1 MARKKPP
8 TTTEECYILLGN
20 LKRKKKIKLQK
31 QRTAEDCDCST
42 YLQSCGFENGSWH
55 RLWVCCCIRQSKFS
69 RAISPFHIW
78 RGLAS
83 YFSSVAIICFVCIAP
98 AASPCIFSHLNFF
111 FFHLITFSH
120 PHTDVTGVE
129 ILTRHF
135 CFAEHLIEYPHATS
149 TLEEKKKKTVWRYS
163 HSLTH
168 ESLKR
173 LKKRHSGWWQRHRP
187 VFNAQDKLTADLWFS
202 RAVYSHI
209 TTKEHDTRSGGM
221 NRCIYQ
227 GFFFLPLII
236 NFLWCF
242 YLKCNLMQIVSC
254 FFIFISLSKAEC
266 AITRIL
272 IQESMLL
279 NNELTFNLHCIFLF
293 YLHEMPPG
301 RSIM

>member
-1 MARKKPP
+1 MPLLPWKK
-8 TTTEECYILLGN
+8 
-20 LKRKKKIKLQK
+20 R
-31 QRTAEDCDCST
+31 
-42 YLQSCGFENGSWH
+42 
-55 RLWVCCCIRQSKFS
+55 
-69 RAISPFHIW
+69 
-78 RGLAS
+78 
-83 YFSSVAIICFVCIAP
+83 
-98 AASPCIFSHLNFF
+98 
-111 FFHLITFSH
+111 
-120 PHTDVTGVE
+120 
-129 ILTRHF
+129 
-135 CFAEHLIEYPHATS
+135 
-149 TLEEKKKKTVWRYS
+149 KKKTVWRYS